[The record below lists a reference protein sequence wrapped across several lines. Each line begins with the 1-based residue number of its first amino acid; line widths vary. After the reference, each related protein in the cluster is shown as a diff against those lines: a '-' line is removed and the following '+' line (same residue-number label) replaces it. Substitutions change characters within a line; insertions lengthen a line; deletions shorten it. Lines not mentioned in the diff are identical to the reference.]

1 MCGMWHS
8 PEEFLSA
15 VYSQSKYLFCR
26 WKCTI
31 GALHNFIYGRWPDLY
46 AVSFIVDL
54 QDAANG
60 NLMETLGLEL
70 KHIVGGKPYVY
81 RIYSI
86 YIWKVLCSVWYSNCE
101 TAVSGMDMVNGCD
114 EFDKQGGCND
124 SPLVHTGS
132 DS

>member
-15 VYSQSKYLFCR
+15 VYSQSKYLFCL

-31 GALHNFIYGRWPDLY
+31 GALHNFNYGRWPDLY

-70 KHIVGGKPYVY
+70 KHIVDGEPV
-81 RIYSI
+81 I
-86 YIWKVLCSVWYSNCE
+86 CSLWLSNCE
-101 TAVSGMDMVNGCD
+101 TAVLGMEMVNGCD
-114 EFDKQGGCND
+114 EGDKQGGCTD
-124 SPLVHTGS
+124 SPRF
-132 DS
+132 